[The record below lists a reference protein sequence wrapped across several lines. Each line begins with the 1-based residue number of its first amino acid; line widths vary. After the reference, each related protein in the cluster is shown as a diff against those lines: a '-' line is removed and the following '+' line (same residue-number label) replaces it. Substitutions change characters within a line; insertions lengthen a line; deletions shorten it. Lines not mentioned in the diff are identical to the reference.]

1 MYPVKSINEKGFTFL
16 TAIFDLFVLLLI
28 LQLMALFYGAV
39 VNFAAD
45 LDPHRAEWQL
55 FAVDLQSYLHN
66 SQTIEIINE
75 GNGIRVHQKGEEFDI
90 ELYAN
95 MVRKQKSRKGHEVM
109 LTQVKTSQFSL
120 EGTNLKIRTE
130 FLTGAIEEVEY
141 VFTPALQ

>member
-1 MYPVKSINEKGFTFL
+1 MYPIKSINEKGFTFL
-16 TAIFDLFVLLLI
+16 TAIFDLFVLLLM
-28 LQLMALFYGAV
+28 LQLMALFYGTV

-120 EGTNLKIRTE
+120 QGTNLKIRTE
-130 FLTGAIEEVEY
+130 FSTGAIEEVEY